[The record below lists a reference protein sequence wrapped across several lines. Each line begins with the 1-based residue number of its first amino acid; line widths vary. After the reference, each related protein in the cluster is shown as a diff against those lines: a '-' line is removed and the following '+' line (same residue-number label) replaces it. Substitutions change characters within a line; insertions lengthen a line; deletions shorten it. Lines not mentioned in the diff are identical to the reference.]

1 MTKRQTLPSEKLQLV
16 IDRLTAVN
24 RGFAIPESTRIEL
37 ETCLERLPSLGHANR
52 VVSAWIDDNKRL
64 PTPSELM
71 AIHREQVA
79 AATPKS
85 ECPHCA
91 GAGWRHVI
99 KRGWSCAERCSCI
112 REPKGTGSPACP
124 RSPQPTQQPLET
136 LAQEKAL

>member
-1 MTKRQTLPSEKLQLV
+1 MTLPRADLQLV
-16 IDRLTAVN
+16 LDRLTAVN

-37 ETCLERLPSLGHANR
+37 ETCLERLPSLGHVDR

-64 PTPSELM
+64 PSPAELM

-79 AATPKS
+79 AAKPAA

-91 GAGWRHVI
+91 GSGWRHVMI
-99 KRGWSCAERCSCI
+99 RGLLDRRLWSCARRCSCI
-112 REPKGTGSPACP
+112 RETVDREPSAVN
-124 RSPQPTQQPLET
+124 RPTQQPLET